1 MHDLPG
7 RAEERRHHQATFLR
21 PSLPL
26 VVYRGV
32 AASEVSLSGLP
43 RPVGQQLIIVMPWKL
58 YNNHSTMT
66 EVFIAALST
75 ARFEMNDEDQE
86 YYRDEKAK
94 EIQEVRV
101 ALEQLH

>member
-1 MHDLPG
+1 
-7 RAEERRHHQATFLR
+7 
-21 PSLPL
+21 
-26 VVYRGV
+26 
-32 AASEVSLSGLP
+32 
-43 RPVGQQLIIVMPWKL
+43 
-58 YNNHSTMT
+58 MT

-75 ARFEMNDEDQE
+75 TRFEMNDEDQE